1 VAEKERISVGVQAEG
16 VQETLRAFRKLDK
29 DAQKAAKEKVKE
41 VSEVLARRIRSSSP
55 GADPRYTA
63 LVASVK
69 SGKDRVPVIRIGGR
83 ATPRVS
89 GGGGPRELVIGMEF
103 GADQAGPNAWRF
115 PPRTP
120 KRGKGNA
127 GYWIFPTATREQSS
141 IVKLWQD
148 SLASSLEEWSN

>member
-1 VAEKERISVGVQAEG
+1 MAEKERISVGVQAEG

-41 VSEVLARRIRSSSP
+41 VSEVLARRIRSSAP

>member
-1 VAEKERISVGVQAEG
+1 MASVKMSVRADGVK
-16 VQETLRAFRKLDK
+16 ETLKAYNKLDK
-29 DAQKAAKEKVKE
+29 DAKAKAKDKVKE
-41 VSEVLARRIRSSSP
+41 VSEVLARRIRGSAP
-55 GADPRYTA
+55 GDPRYGILA
-63 LVASVK
+63 QSVK
-69 SGKDRVPVIRIGGR
+69 AGRDRVPVIRVGGR

-103 GADQAGPNAWRF
+103 GADQAGPNSWRL

-127 GYWIFPTATREQSS
+127 GYWIFPTATREQTS

-148 SLASSLEEWSN
+148 SLDPVLNDWAN